1 MSRKNR
7 KPRFT
12 LSQEEAERLITAVKN
27 AVEDVFRMPAAGEHN
42 AEFHVRADDGEKF
55 TIAVFQGTKNAAR
68 HQISA
73 RITKLGIPLIRLCV
87 NSGTHNNPDGTRIS
101 GTHWH
106 VYREGDDDLV
116 AYPADLT
123 SDGFVD
129 ATIALLDKFNV
140 IKRPVFQESLI

>member
-1 MSRKNR
+1 MAR
-7 KPRFT
+7 
-12 LSQEEAERLITAVKN
+12 
-27 AVEDVFRMPAAGEHN
+27 GE
-42 AEFHVRADDGEKF
+42 
-55 TIAVFQGTKNAAR
+55 
-68 HQISA
+68 
-73 RITKLGIPLIRLCV
+73 PLCV

-106 VYREGDDDLV
+106 VYKEGDDDLV
-116 AYPADLT
+116 AYPADLE

>member
-1 MSRKNR
+1 
-7 KPRFT
+7 
-12 LSQEEAERLITAVKN
+12 
-27 AVEDVFRMPAAGEHN
+27 MPAVSEHN

-106 VYREGDDDLV
+106 VYREETMSWWRILPISSPMDSWTL
-116 AYPADLT
+116 P
-123 SDGFVD
+123 
-129 ATIALLDKFNV
+129 
-140 IKRPVFQESLI
+140 

>member
-116 AYPADLT
+116 AYPADLA
-123 SDGFVD
+123 SVAFANRRVS
-129 ATIALLDKFNV
+129 V
-140 IKRPVFQESLI
+140 IPHSQLAKRAPQELAA

>member
-12 LSQEEAERLITAVKN
+12 LSQEEAERLIAAVKN

-73 RITKLGIPLIRLCV
+73 RITKLGIPLMCQQRNAQQSRRHTNIGYSLACV
-87 NSGTHNNPDGTRIS
+87 QGGR
-101 GTHWH
+101 
-106 VYREGDDDLV
+106 R
-116 AYPADLT
+116 
-123 SDGFVD
+123 
-129 ATIALLDKFNV
+129 
-140 IKRPVFQESLI
+140 

>member
-73 RITKLGIPLIRLCV
+73 RITKLGIP
-87 NSGTHNNPDGTRIS
+87 DGTRIS

-106 VYREGDDDLV
+106 VYKEGDDDLV
-116 AYPADLT
+116 AYPANLE

>member
-12 LSQEEAERLITAVKN
+12 LSQEEAERLIMAVKN
-27 AVEDVFRMPAAGEHN
+27 TVEDEFRMPAAGEHN
-42 AEFHVRADDGEKF
+42 AQFHVKADDNEDF
-55 TIAVFQGTKNAAR
+55 TIAVYQGTLNINR
-68 HQISA
+68 HSMSA
-73 RITKLGIPLIRLCV
+73 RVTRLGVPLMRLCV
-87 NSGTHNNPDGTRIS
+87 NGSTHTNPDGTRIP

-106 VYREGDDDLV
+106 VYKEGYDDFV
-116 AYPADLT
+116 AYPATLE

>member
-55 TIAVFQGTKNAAR
+55 TIAVFQGTKNAASIR
-68 HQISA
+68 YQPHHETGNSA
-73 RITKLGIPLIRLCV
+73 DTPMRQQR
-87 NSGTHNNPDGTRIS
+87 THNNPDGTRIS
-101 GTHWH
+101 VLTGMYTR
-106 VYREGDDDLV
+106 RE
-116 AYPADLT
+116 T
-123 SDGFVD
+123 M
-129 ATIALLDKFNV
+129 IWWR
-140 IKRPVFQESLI
+140 IRPISSPMDSWTLP

>member
-1 MSRKNR
+1 
-7 KPRFT
+7 
-12 LSQEEAERLITAVKN
+12 
-27 AVEDVFRMPAAGEHN
+27 MPAAGEHN

-101 GTHWH
+101 VLTGMYTR
-106 VYREGDDDLV
+106 RE
-116 AYPADLT
+116 T
-123 SDGFVD
+123 M
-129 ATIALLDKFNV
+129 IWWR
-140 IKRPVFQESLI
+140 IRPISSPMDSWTLP